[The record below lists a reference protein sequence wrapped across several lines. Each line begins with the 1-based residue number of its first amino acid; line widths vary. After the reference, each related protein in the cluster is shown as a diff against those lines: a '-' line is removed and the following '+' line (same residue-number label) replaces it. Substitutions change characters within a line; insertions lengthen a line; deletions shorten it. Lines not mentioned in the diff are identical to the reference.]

1 MVVAITRQ
9 GLDGAGFRREAARCT
24 DSSAARR
31 MLALAQVMDGASRG
45 EAARLAGMDRQTL
58 RDWVHRYNSEG
69 LAGLRDHPHP
79 GPSSRLTPAQ
89 LAELAAIVEAGPS
102 PDEHKVIRW
111 RRVDLQAVIE
121 KLFNVKLHERSVGK
135 ILKKLN
141 FRKMTVRPQHPK
153 SKPEVQ
159 GSRSPPVCG
168 GAAD

>member
-1 MVVAITRQ
+1 MVVAVTRE
-9 GLDGAGFRREAARCT
+9 GLDGAGFRREAARCA
-24 DSSAARR
+24 DGSAARR

-69 LAGLRDHPHP
+69 LAGLRDRPHP
-79 GPSSRLTPAQ
+79 GPSTRLTPLQ
-89 LAELAAIVEAGPS
+89 LAELAAIVEAGPN
-102 PDEHKVIRW
+102 PDKHKVIRW

-121 KLFNVKLHERSVGK
+121 ELFNVKLHERSVGK
-135 ILKKLN
+135 ILKKLD

-159 GSRSPPVCG
+159 EEFKKTLP
-168 GAAD
+168 AN